1 MKINCEEC
9 MDAYLSLDKGEKI
22 PKSVTRHLLTCPK
35 CREEIKAISR
45 AEKIA
50 AGPLAINSPVN
61 TQTLTESLRK
71 IDPDHVPRQK
81 KLSLVA
87 WILYAVA
94 FMAAILVFCS
104 LFTQFSVLTFN
115 FSFAFAVCIVV
126 YVSVMV
132 YTNMDIFVKK
142 IDSRKLKDEN

>member
-1 MKINCEEC
+1 
-9 MDAYLSLDKGEKI
+9 MDTYLSLDKGEKI
-22 PKSVTRHLLTCPK
+22 PKSVTRHLITCPK

-61 TQTLTESLRK
+61 TQSLTESLRK
-71 IDPDHVPRQK
+71 IDPDYVPRQK

-94 FMAAILVFCS
+94 FLAAILVFCS

-115 FSFAFAVCIVV
+115 FSIAFAIFIIV
-126 YVSVMV
+126 YFTVMI

-142 IDSRKLKDEN
+142 INSKTTT

>member
-22 PKSVTRHLLTCPK
+22 PRSVTKHLLACPK
-35 CREEIKAISR
+35 CRGEIKAISR

-50 AGPLAINSPVN
+50 AGPVTITSPVN
-61 TQTLTESLRK
+61 TESISESLRK
-71 IDPDHVPRQK
+71 IDPSYMPRQK

-94 FMAAILVFCS
+94 FLTAILVFCGI
-104 LFTQFSVLTFN
+104 LPQVDVLTFN
-115 FSFAFAVCIVV
+115 FSFAFAICIIV
-126 YVSVMV
+126 YIAVMV

-142 IDSRKLKDEN
+142 INSKTSSGS

>member
-9 MDAYLSLDKGEKI
+9 MNTYLSLDKGEKI

-50 AGPLAINSPVN
+50 AGPLTINSPVN
-61 TQTLTESLRK
+61 TQSLTDSLRK
-71 IDPDHVPRQK
+71 IDPDYVPKQK

-94 FMAAILVFCS
+94 FLVAILVFCS

-115 FSFAFAVCIVV
+115 FSFAFAVCIIV
-126 YVSVMV
+126 YITIMV

-142 IDSRKLKDEN
+142 INSKTVSGS

>member
-1 MKINCEEC
+1 

-71 IDPDHVPRQK
+71 IDPDYVPRQK

-126 YVSVMV
+126 YVSVMI